1 MEINR
6 KEKNR
11 NNQGGRSERIGAMYE
26 MKTHHCVRPE
36 QNVFLR
42 RRPRVLA
49 DGRVELVVP
58 PLTAL
63 LARAAVERRADDAPV
78 LRTVRLDL

>member
-1 MEINR
+1 M
-6 KEKNR
+6 
-11 NNQGGRSERIGAMYE
+11 
-26 MKTHHCVRPE
+26 RPE